1 MKKIKCLISIID
13 DSNTNNILKLIKK
26 YKSFWNID
34 LVTSGKI
41 GGAYYI
47 YINVSEKDIEAFS
60 KEIFNIANTIDI
72 FLDFIYTDGDLQ

>member
-1 MKKIKCLISIID
+1 
-13 DSNTNNILKLIKK
+13 
-26 YKSFWNID
+26 